1 MPATMGSVSPADL
14 FGPDG
19 ALAEVLP
26 GYESRQCQTQMADFV
41 AAAIE
46 SDQHALI
53 EAGTG
58 TGKSLAYLVPVL
70 LAGRQTVISTA
81 TKALQDQLW
90 EHDLPLAQRALGTS
104 APVALLKGRAN
115 YLCLLSLDE
124 QTQQPEL
131 TVAPQLDEIRRWARA
146 TGSGD
151 LDELGELATA
161 DARRALARGADTCE
175 GRLCPFHDD
184 CWAERARS
192 RATEAQIVVTNHHLV
207 FADAKLRQA
216 GSDAATGMPLPAA
229 GLAILDEA
237 HTLED
242 AATAAFAAEIDR
254 SRAARILNSARV
266 RSGLARTHG
275 QTISAALEASEA
287 AFATLEAVAGA
298 SRAPI
303 VDEIPA
309 GARLARLAAELTDA
323 STAVADRDERA
334 WLERRLRELAMDA
347 ELIFRPGDPDWVH
360 FVERDARRDL
370 VAKAVP
376 VAVDGLF
383 ARQIAATRTV
393 VGTSATLAIDG
404 SFDYVKSRI
413 GLHGAADLITDAAF
427 DYARQT
433 RLYVASNLPPPPRGG
448 ESSDT
453 YDSAIARAIR
463 ELTDVSG
470 GRAFCLFTSHRA
482 LNATW
487 RLVHDQLAGPA
498 LRQGEAPTTTLLD
511 RFRRAGDAVLFG
523 TRSFWEGVDIPGDA
537 LSLVVITRLPFAV
550 PDDPVVAAR
559 TERLRAEGR
568 DWFGEYA
575 LPRATLLL
583 KQGFGRLIRSRRDRG
598 VVAILDSR
606 VATRAYGETVLA
618 SLPAAPRTDRLEDLA
633 AFFAQSGE

>member
-1 MPATMGSVSPADL
+1 MPAVTDPVSPADL

-19 ALAEVLP
+19 PLAQVLP
-26 GYESRQCQTQMADFV
+26 GYESRRCQTQMADFV

-58 TGKSLAYLVPVL
+58 TGKSLAYLAPVL
-70 LAGRQTVISTA
+70 LAGRQAVISTA

-90 EHDLPLAQRALGTS
+90 EHDLPLAQRALGTN
-104 APVALLKGRAN
+104 ARAAVLKGRAN

-124 QTQQPEL
+124 QTTQPEL
-131 TVAPQLDEIRRWARA
+131 TVAPRLDEIRRWARA
-146 TGSGD
+146 TRNGD
-151 LDELGELATA
+151 LDELGQAATV
-161 DARRALARGADTCE
+161 DTRRALARGVDTCE

-184 CWAERARS
+184 CWAERARA
-192 RATEAQIVVTNHHLV
+192 RAAQAQIVVTNHHLV

-216 GSDAATGMPLPAA
+216 GGDAATGMPLPSA

-242 AATAAFAAEIDR
+242 AATTAFAAEIDR
-254 SRAARILNSARV
+254 SRASRILNSARV
-266 RSGLARTHG
+266 RAGLADTHAR
-275 QTISAALEASEA
+275 TISAALKASDD
-287 AFATLEAVAGA
+287 AFATLEGLRGTT
-298 SRAPI
+298 RAPI

-323 STAVADRDERA
+323 SAAAADRDERA

-360 FVERDARRDL
+360 FVERPARRDP

-376 VAVDGLF
+376 VAVDDLF
-383 ARQIAATRTV
+383 ARRIAATRTV
-393 VGTSATLAIDG
+393 VGTSATLAVDE

-427 DYARQT
+427 DYARQA
-433 RLYVASNLPPPPRGG
+433 RLYVASHLPPPPRGG
-448 ESSDT
+448 ELSDR
-453 YDSAIARAIR
+453 YDSAIAGAIR
-463 ELTDVSG
+463 ELTDISG

-487 RLVHDQLAGPA
+487 RLVRDQLAGPA
-498 LRQGEAPTTTLLD
+498 LRQGEAPTTMLLD
-511 RFRRAGDAVLFG
+511 RFRQAGNAVLFG

-537 LSLVVITRLPFAV
+537 LSLVVITRMPFAV

-575 LPRATLLL
+575 LPRAALLL

-618 SLPAAPRTDRLEDLA
+618 SLPAAPRTDRLEDVA
-633 AFFAQSGE
+633 AFFARGAR